1 MHFRTTFFELLAN
14 IFDFGVPFWSNL
26 GTRDPRISGPLF
38 FRYLVRSGVR
48 FLMVLGCLL
57 EAFSVD
63 FRTMS
68 VIKSHM
74 ASLLFSSLPLSLFL
88 VYFLFVLL
96 FLFFF
101 SFYSSLPLHLFLS
114 YVLFVLLLPVLQVSL
129 DISRFSSQLQVSLG
143 ISGYLQVSL
152 GISRY
157 PQVSLGIFRY
167 L

>member
-1 MHFRTTFFELLAN
+1 MFLK
-14 IFDFGVPFWSNL
+14 DFGVRGRSGSHKKTRKTGSRFWDAFSDDIFRVFTENVRFRVSFWSYL

-38 FRYLVRSGVR
+38 FWYLVRSGVR
-48 FLMVLGCLL
+48 FLRVLGCLL

-101 SFYSSLPLHLFLS
+101 SIYSFLPLHLFLS
-114 YVLFVLLLPVLQVSL
+114 YVLFVLLLPVL
-129 DISRFSSQLQVSLG
+129 
-143 ISGYLQVSL
+143 
-152 GISRY
+152 
-157 PQVSLGIFRY
+157 
-167 L
+167 